1 MKNHFEISIIF
12 RCIITLIRLNEKNL
26 CCSFISRI
34 WMLFESIIFHRR
46 EKNLKHNIEERFC
59 YMSLLLSRATDSCA
73 RRILLLIRLCTTQI
87 EVIQIHAKVL
97 HHPSECWEWYIINYL
112 IENRDLLDIINNNQ
126 IITTQRFNSYQL
138 IMLFSLALWKYAGIG
153 KCGGGWKWN
162 VKIVSTFSFAH
173 TPIHTHTQ
181 RFDRLGLTRCVPDFV
196 IPLCSLENWITIF
209 TSLSSCRCRS
219 IFRECN
225 VKYGNSFFSPVA
237 FQWAQ
242 FLFVWMLSEFFFP
255 PGANISEPD
264 SFDIMWT
271 HFLSKPGLWR
281 R

>member
-1 MKNHFEISIIF
+1 MWFLLRMKNHFEISIIF

-173 TPIHTHTQ
+173 TPIHTYAHTAI
-181 RFDRLGLTRCVPDFV
+181 RSFRSNTLRSWFRYSALFV
-196 IPLCSLENWITIF
+196 RELDYNIYVVVEL
-209 TSLSSCRCRS
+209 SLS
-219 IFRECN
+219 IHF
-225 VKYGNSFFSPVA
+225 P
-237 FQWAQ
+237 
-242 FLFVWMLSEFFFP
+242 WM
-255 PGANISEPD
+255 
-264 SFDIMWT
+264 
-271 HFLSKPGLWR
+271 
-281 R
+281 

>member
-1 MKNHFEISIIF
+1 MKSGFVI
-12 RCIITLIRLNEKNL
+12 CLY
-26 CCSFISRI
+26 C
-34 WMLFESIIFHRR
+34 FH
-46 EKNLKHNIEERFC
+46 ELPIHV
-59 YMSLLLSRATDSCA
+59 

-173 TPIHTHTQ
+173 TPIHTYAHTAI
-181 RFDRLGLTRCVPDFV
+181 RSFRSNTLRSWFRYSALFV
-196 IPLCSLENWITIF
+196 RELDYNIYVVVEL
-209 TSLSSCRCRS
+209 SLS
-219 IFRECN
+219 IHF
-225 VKYGNSFFSPVA
+225 P
-237 FQWAQ
+237 
-242 FLFVWMLSEFFFP
+242 WM
-255 PGANISEPD
+255 
-264 SFDIMWT
+264 
-271 HFLSKPGLWR
+271 
-281 R
+281 